1 MFPTKCPIMN
11 TLPVNEL
18 GSVPQQHMLILRA
31 MLLQA
36 ECA

>member
-18 GSVPQQHMLILRA
+18 GICIPARQVMRIQP
-31 MLLQA
+31 A
-36 ECA
+36 EALHEE